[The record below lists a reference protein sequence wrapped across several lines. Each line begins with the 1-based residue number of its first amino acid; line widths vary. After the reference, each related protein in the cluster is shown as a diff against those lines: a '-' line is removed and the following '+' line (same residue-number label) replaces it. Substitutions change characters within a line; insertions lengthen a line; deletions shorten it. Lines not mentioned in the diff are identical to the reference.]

1 MIRVR
6 LPYQLT
12 KLAKT
17 QDEVELD
24 VEPPVTL
31 RRILDALE
39 KEYPPLRGTTR
50 DYLTGRRRAMVRFF
64 ACGQDLSDVDM
75 DTPLP
80 QDVAEGREPLRIVG
94 AIAGG

>member
-1 MIRVR
+1 LIRVR

-17 QDEVELD
+17 GDEVELH

-31 RRILDALE
+31 RRVLDALE
-39 KEYPPLRGTTR
+39 REYPPLRGTTR
-50 DYLTGRRRAMVRFF
+50 DYLTGRRRAMIRFY
-64 ACGQDLSDVDM
+64 ACGSDLSDADL
-75 DTPLP
+75 DAELP
-80 QDVAEGREPLRIVG
+80 TEVVEGREALRIVG